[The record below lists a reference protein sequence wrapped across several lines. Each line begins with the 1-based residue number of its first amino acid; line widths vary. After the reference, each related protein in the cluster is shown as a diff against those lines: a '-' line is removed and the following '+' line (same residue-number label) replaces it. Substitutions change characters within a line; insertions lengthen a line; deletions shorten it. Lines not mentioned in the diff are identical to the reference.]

1 MRKIEKQRIRDVIK
15 ELIGADGKI
24 TAFSG
29 KRMKARQ
36 ATSIVVLIFCLIVSS
51 AVCLFHDDDCLF
63 SALNKGKTNVPSSS
77 EHCLACMF
85 SAGFNSTEAD
95 HELFL
100 LVAEN
105 PVICQPEWHF
115 TFVDHHEWSYSILL
129 RAPPLISTS

>member
-1 MRKIEKQRIRDVIK
+1 LEQNPETSGANQKQPVFWK
-15 ELIGADGKI
+15 K
-24 TAFSG
+24 
-29 KRMKARQ
+29 KMKARQ
-36 ATSIVVLIFCLIVSS
+36 VTSIIVLLFCLVISS
-51 AVCLFHDDDCLF
+51 TTCLFHDDDCLF
-63 SALNKGKTNVPSSS
+63 GALNKGKKDVPSSS

-95 HELFL
+95 HELPL
-100 LVAEN
+100 LDVEN

>member
-1 MRKIEKQRIRDVIK
+1 MPAFWKKQMKSRQKTLVLVTVLY
-15 ELIGADGKI
+15 LII
-24 TAFSG
+24 T
-29 KRMKARQ
+29 
-36 ATSIVVLIFCLIVSS
+36 S
-51 AVCLFHDDDCLF
+51 AIGLCHSDDCLL
-63 SALNKGKTNVPSSS
+63 SALNEGKTNIPSSS

-95 HELFL
+95 HELPL
-100 LVAEN
+100 LDVEN